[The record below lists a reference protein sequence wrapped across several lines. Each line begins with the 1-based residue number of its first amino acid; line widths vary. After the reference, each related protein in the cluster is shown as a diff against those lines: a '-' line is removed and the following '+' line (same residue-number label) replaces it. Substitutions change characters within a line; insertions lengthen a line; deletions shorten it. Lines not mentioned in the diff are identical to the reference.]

1 MASRFT
7 KPDPGIKKNVL
18 RSRAAARKAKNAHAS
33 VVGASIA
40 ATIFAWAM
48 FSSHDAQVMEAAQ
61 AARSN
66 QAASGLVAP
75 AQNTD
80 TRQISATQ
88 VPTSPAL
95 ARSPR

>member
-18 RSRAAARKAKNAHAS
+18 RSRAAARKAKSAHAS

-40 ATIFAWAM
+40 ATILAWAM
-48 FSSHDAQVMEAAQ
+48 FSHQDAQVMEAAQ

-66 QAASGLVAP
+66 QAASGHVAP

-80 TRQISATQ
+80 TQQVVVTQ
-88 VPTSPAL
+88 APTSPAL